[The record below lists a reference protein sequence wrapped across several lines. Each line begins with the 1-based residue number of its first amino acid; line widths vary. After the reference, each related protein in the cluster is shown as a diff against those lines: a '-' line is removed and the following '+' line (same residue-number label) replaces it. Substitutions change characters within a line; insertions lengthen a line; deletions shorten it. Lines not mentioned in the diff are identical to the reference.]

1 MMPDASSDGVRS
13 RAVVGTDDAM
23 ASTRRRAP
31 CVVLVAEDHDDT
43 RIAER
48 IVLEAFGFVV
58 KEARTGLDAL
68 AIAQVSRPRI
78 VLLDLVLPEIDGP
91 QLARMLRADPTTRS
105 AALLAV
111 SASGNPEAR
120 HVALSAGCDDF
131 VAKPVPPLCLVRM
144 IRRHIRKETTLG
156 L

>member
-1 MMPDASSDGVRS
+1 MTPDRQGSFAPL
-13 RAVVGTDDAM
+13 GT
-23 ASTRRRAP
+23 TPGRRRAP

-68 AIAQVSRPRI
+68 AIAQASRPRV

-91 QLARMLRADPTTRS
+91 QLARMLRADPTTRD
-105 AALLAV
+105 AALLAI
-111 SASGNPEAR
+111 SASVNPDARTEA
-120 HVALSAGCDDF
+120 LNAGCDAF
-131 VAKPVPPLCLVRM
+131 VAKPVPPLVLVRM
-144 IRRHIRKETTLG
+144 VRRHVRHEHLNTLVR

>member
-1 MMPDASSDGVRS
+1 MTPS
-13 RAVVGTDDAM
+13 
-23 ASTRRRAP
+23 RRRAP

-68 AIAQVSRPRI
+68 AIAQASRPRI

-91 QLARMLRADPTTRS
+91 QLARMLRADPTTRD

-111 SASGNPEAR
+111 SASVNPDAREEA
-120 HVALSAGCDDF
+120 LNAGCDAF
-131 VAKPVPPLCLVRM
+131 VAKPVPPLVLVRM
-144 IRRHIRKETTLG
+144 VRRHVRHEHPSTLVR

>member
-1 MMPDASSDGVRS
+1 MKDAR
-13 RAVVGTDDAM
+13 
-23 ASTRRRAP
+23 ASTRRRTP
-31 CVVLVAEDHDDT
+31 CVVLIAEDHDDT
-43 RIAER
+43 RMAER

-68 AIAQVSRPRI
+68 AIAQASRPRI

-111 SASGNPEAR
+111 SASAFPEAR
-120 HVALSAGCDDF
+120 QAALSAGCDDF

-144 IRRHIRKETTLG
+144 VRRHIRKGTTLG

>member
-1 MMPDASSDGVRS
+1 MTMEVSP
-13 RAVVGTDDAM
+13 GTG
-23 ASTRRRAP
+23 RRRAP
-31 CVVLVAEDHDDT
+31 CIVLVAEDHDDT

-68 AIAQVSRPRI
+68 AIAQASRPRI

-91 QLARMLRADPTTRS
+91 QLARMLRADPMTRD

-111 SASGNPEAR
+111 SASTAPEAKEA
-120 HVALSAGCDDF
+120 ALSAGCDAF
-131 VAKPVPPLCLVRM
+131 VAKPVPPLALVRM
-144 IRRHIRKETTLG
+144 VRLHVRREAALG

>member
-1 MMPDASSDGVRS
+1 MTPDWSEVGRPGAPVSVG
-13 RAVVGTDDAM
+13 AVTAT
-23 ASTRRRAP
+23 TRRRAP

-43 RIAER
+43 RMAQR

-68 AIAQVSRPRI
+68 AIALASRPRI

-111 SASGNPEAR
+111 SASSSPEAR
-120 HVALSAGCDDF
+120 QAALSAGCDDF

-144 IRRHIRKETTLG
+144 VRRHIRKETTLG

>member
-1 MMPDASSDGVRS
+1 MEVSP
-13 RAVVGTDDAM
+13 GTG
-23 ASTRRRAP
+23 RRRAP
-31 CVVLVAEDHDDT
+31 CIVLVAEDHDDT

-68 AIAQVSRPRI
+68 AIAQASRPRI

-91 QLARMLRADPTTRS
+91 QLARMLRADPTTRD

-111 SASGNPEAR
+111 SALTNPEAQQA
-120 HVALSAGCDDF
+120 ALSAGCDAF
-131 VAKPVPPLCLVRM
+131 VAKPVSPLALVRM
-144 IRRHIRKETTLG
+144 VRLHVRREAPLG

>member
-1 MMPDASSDGVRS
+1 MELPA
-13 RAVVGTDDAM
+13 GTG
-23 ASTRRRAP
+23 RRRAP

-43 RIAER
+43 RVAER

-68 AIAQVSRPRI
+68 AIAQASRPRI
-78 VLLDLVLPEIDGP
+78 ILLDLVLPEIDGP
-91 QLARMLRADPTTRS
+91 QLARMLRADPMTRD

-111 SASGNPEAR
+111 SASTGPEAR

-144 IRRHIRKETTLG
+144 VRLHVRREQGLG

>member
-1 MMPDASSDGVRS
+1 MTPDRQGSLAPQETTPG
-13 RAVVGTDDAM
+13 
-23 ASTRRRAP
+23 RRRAP
-31 CVVLVAEDHDDT
+31 CVVLIAEDHDDT

-68 AIAQVSRPRI
+68 AIAQASRPRV

-91 QLARMLRADPTTRS
+91 QLARMLRADPTTRD
-105 AALLAV
+105 AALLAI
-111 SASGNPEAR
+111 SASVNPGAREEA
-120 HVALSAGCDDF
+120 LNAGCDAF
-131 VAKPVPPLCLVRM
+131 VAKPVPPLVLVRM
-144 IRRHIRKETTLG
+144 VRRHVRHEDPNTLVR

>member
-1 MMPDASSDGVRS
+1 MTPDRQESFTPLGMTP
-13 RAVVGTDDAM
+13 G
-23 ASTRRRAP
+23 RRRAP

-68 AIAQVSRPRI
+68 AIAQASRPRV

-91 QLARMLRADPTTRS
+91 QLARMLRADPTTRD
-105 AALLAV
+105 AALLAI
-111 SASGNPEAR
+111 SASVNPDARTEA
-120 HVALSAGCDDF
+120 LNAGCDAF
-131 VAKPVPPLCLVRM
+131 VAKPVPPLVLVRVV
-144 IRRHIRKETTLG
+144 RRYVRHDHPSTLVG